1 MTDHPDEIVRS
12 AVDGDGE
19 VTRPGYPER
28 AGEAAVAF
36 HRGRLETLL

>member
-1 MTDHPDEIVRS
+1 MTDYPDEIVRS

-28 AGEAAVAF
+28 TGETAVAF
-36 HRGRLETLL
+36 HRDHLETLL